1 MKDIKHLFGARIREL
16 RKSKGLNQAELAE
29 IIGVDAKHV
38 SRMETGQTFPY
49 PDKLDALARAFG
61 VQINELF
68 EFEHMVEENVTVQNI
83 EEMLRG
89 AGEEKLQMIFRVV
102 KAILR

>member
-1 MKDIKHLFGARIREL
+1 MKDIKRLFGARIREL
-16 RKSKGLNQAELAE
+16 RKSRGLNQAELAE

-49 PDKLDALARAFG
+49 PDKLDMLAGALG
-61 VQINELF
+61 VQIKELF
-68 EFEHMVEENVTVQNI
+68 EFEHVVEENVTVGSI
-83 EEMLRG
+83 EKMLRG
-89 AGEEKLQMIFRVV
+89 AGEEKLRVIYRVV

>member
-1 MKDIKHLFGARIREL
+1 MKDIKRLFGARVREL
-16 RKSKGLNQAELAE
+16 RKSRGLNQAELAE

-38 SRMETGQTFPY
+38 SRIETGNTFPY
-49 PDKLDALARAFG
+49 PDKLDALAGALG
-61 VQINELF
+61 VQIKELF
-68 EFEHMVEENVTVQNI
+68 EFEHMAEENITVRNI

-89 AGEEKLQMIFRVV
+89 AGEEKLRVIFRVI

>member
-1 MKDIKHLFGARIREL
+1 MQDIKRLFGARIREL
-16 RKSKGLNQAELAE
+16 RKSRGINQAELAE

-49 PDKLDALARAFG
+49 PDKLDALARALG
-61 VQINELF
+61 VQIKELF
-68 EFEHMVEENVTVQNI
+68 EFEHLVEEKVTVQNI
-83 EEMLRG
+83 EEMLKG
-89 AGEEKLQMIFRVV
+89 AGEEELRVIYRVV